1 MKIYNKEIRAGK
13 NEKVLI
19 PIANLPS
26 GTSIDLSVFVFRS
39 KNPGPTML
47 LLGGVHGDEINGIEI
62 VRKAIAED
70 YFKNLSCGAVIA
82 IPLLNEFGF
91 IQISREFPGGKDINR
106 SFPGT
111 KGGSLASRVAY
122 TLRKYILP
130 NADFGIDYHTGGN
143 MIYNYPQA
151 RYYGG
156 DPESASLA
164 KEFNMPYAI
173 ESSLIKKSI
182 RKTAHDKGIPMVVF
196 EGGESSRIDK
206 YSIEEGLRGLRNIM
220 ASKGLKSMEHTAV
233 KTQILTNGKWQR
245 AGRSGIMNLFHES
258 GSYVEKGQI
267 VGEIQDPNNSFKH
280 EIKSIM
286 TGVIY
291 GHNNNPVINKGDAI
305 LHIAEIKH

>member
-1 MKIYNKEIRAGK
+1 MKIYNKEIKPGK

-26 GTSIDLSVFVFRS
+26 GTSIDLNVFCFRS
-39 KNPGPTML
+39 KNPGPTLL

-62 VRKAIAED
+62 VRRAISEK
-70 YFKNLSCGAVIA
+70 YFDNLNLGAIIA

-122 TLRKYILP
+122 TLRNYILP
-130 NADFGIDYHTGGN
+130 NADFGVDYHTGGN

-156 DPESASLA
+156 DANSAELA
-164 KEFNMPYAI
+164 EIFNMPYAI
-173 ESSLIKKSI
+173 ESKLIKKSI
-182 RKTAHDKGIPMVVF
+182 RKTAFDKGIPMVVF
-196 EGGESSRIDK
+196 EGGESSRIDE
-206 YSIEEGLRGLRNIM
+206 YSIEEGLRGLRNLM
-220 ASKGLKSMEHTAV
+220 LAKGMKSFDQEKV
-233 KTQILTNGKWQR
+233 KSQILTNGKWQR
-245 AGRSGIMNLFHES
+245 AGRSGILNLFHES
-258 GSYVEKGQI
+258 GSFVEKGQVI
-267 VGEIQDPNNSFKH
+267 GEIQDPNNSFKH
-280 EIKSIM
+280 PVKSIM

-305 LHIAEIKH
+305 LHIAELK